1 MKRLETQFEPDDDI
15 IVVTAR
21 VAGPRGAA
29 FGRLVLDTGA
39 AMTTLTPEFAV
50 SIGYTAR
57 DGIRRTRVHTAV
69 SSEDGFLL
77 QVAELTALGVVA
89 PNALVHVFDL
99 GHDDIDGLVGLNF
112 LSQLNYEIRSV
123 ERRILVEH
131 VAPAA
136 G

>member
-15 IVVTAR
+15 IVVTTR
-21 VAGPRGAA
+21 VLGPRGSA
-29 FGRLVLDTGA
+29 FGRVVLDTGA

-69 SSEDGFLL
+69 SSEEGFLL
-77 QVAELTALGVVA
+77 QVAEFTALRVVA
-89 PNALVHVFDL
+89 QNVLVHVFDL

>member
-1 MKRLETQFEPDDDI
+1 
-15 IVVTAR
+15 
-21 VAGPRGAA
+21 
-29 FGRLVLDTGA
+29 
-39 AMTTLTPEFAV
+39 MTTLTPEFAV

-89 PNALVHVFDL
+89 PNVLVHVFDL
-99 GHDDIDGLVGLNF
+99 GHDDIDGLIGLNF
-112 LSQLNYEIRSV
+112 LSQLNYEIRPV